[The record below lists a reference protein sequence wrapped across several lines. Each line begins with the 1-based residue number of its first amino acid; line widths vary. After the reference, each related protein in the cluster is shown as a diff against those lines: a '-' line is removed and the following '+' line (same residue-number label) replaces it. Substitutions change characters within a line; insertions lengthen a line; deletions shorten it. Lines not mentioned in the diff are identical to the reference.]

1 MQVHTLLSPDLILL
15 NLKAKDVEG
24 ALREISEFMED
35 RGAVKN
41 GRKLFERLMARE
53 KLGSTALPGGV
64 AVPHCKMEEL
74 DSPVLSLAISREGI
88 DFNSPDGKLTHIFF
102 TAVSPI
108 SPPNLHLQVLA
119 AIAKLARKGKK
130 SLVEK
135 LLSAKTPEKAY
146 EVIRDEEIQEGNEE

>member
-15 NLKAKDVEG
+15 NLKATTVEEV
-24 ALREISEFMED
+24 LREISKFMEE
-35 RGAVKN
+35 RGAIKN
-41 GRKLFERLMARE
+41 GKKLFQRLMARE
-53 KLGSTALPGGV
+53 KLGSTALPGGI

-74 DSPVLSLAISREGI
+74 DSPILSLAISPQGV

-102 TAVSPI
+102 AAVSPI

-135 LLSAKTPEKAY
+135 LLNAKTPEMAY
-146 EVIRDEEIQEGNEE
+146 EIIRDEEIQEGNEE

>member
-15 NLKAKDVEG
+15 NLKATTVEEV
-24 ALREISEFMED
+24 LREISRFMEK
-35 RGAVKN
+35 RGAIKN
-41 GRKLFERLMARE
+41 GKKLYQRLIARE
-53 KLGSTALPGGV
+53 KLGSTALPGGI

-74 DSPVLSLAISREGI
+74 DSPILSLAISPQGV

-102 TAVSPI
+102 AAVSPI

-135 LLSAKTPEKAY
+135 LLNAKTPEMAY
-146 EVIRDEEIQEGNEE
+146 EIIRDEEIQEGNEE

>member
-15 NLKAKDVEG
+15 NLKATTVEEV
-24 ALREISEFMED
+24 LREISRFMEE
-35 RGAVKN
+35 RGAIKN
-41 GRKLFERLMARE
+41 GKKLFQRLMARE
-53 KLGSTALPGGV
+53 KLGSTALPGGI

-74 DSPVLSLAISREGI
+74 DSPILSLAISPQGV

-102 TAVSPI
+102 AAVSPI

-135 LLSAKTPEKAY
+135 LLNAKTPEMAY
-146 EVIRDEEIQEGNEE
+146 EIIRDEEIQEGNEE

>member
-15 NLKAKDVEG
+15 NLKATTVEEV
-24 ALREISEFMED
+24 LKEISRFMEE

-41 GRKLFERLMARE
+41 GKKLFQRLMARE
-53 KLGSTALPGGV
+53 KLGSTALPGGI

-74 DSPVLSLAISREGI
+74 DSPVLSLAISPQGV

-108 SPPNLHLQVLA
+108 SPLNLHLQVLA

-135 LLSAKTPEKAY
+135 LLDAKTPERAY
-146 EVIRDEEIQEGNEE
+146 EIIRDEEIQEGNEE